1 MKTRIQSE
9 SATLSA
15 VLMQSTFD
23 RLKAEMPDAD
33 DPSVVREMYRRWDE
47 ADRDARAIG
56 NAWMDFV
63 KQ

>member
-1 MKTRIQSE
+1 
-9 SATLSA
+9 
-15 VLMQSTFD
+15 MQSTFD